1 MQLTLWFCPRILA
14 LVALHTSVAPLILW
28 LRFDG
33 RVNARPT
40 PCENRAGMLGHGQAI
55 DARQVNSQQFRA
67 SEVRAWSTYSV
78 VGPTPIGGG
87 RMSGRKRRICAAS
100 SLRSCC

>member
-1 MQLTLWFCPRILA
+1 MQLTLWFWPRILA

-28 LRFDG
+28 LRFDE

-40 PCENRAGMLGHGQAI
+40 PCEIVPGLLGHGPAI

-67 SEVRAWSTYSV
+67 SEVRAWSTYSM
-78 VGPTPIGGG
+78 VGPAPLGEAG
-87 RMSGRKRRICAAS
+87 
-100 SLRSCC
+100 